1 MGVLRLEKNG
11 VMIRLKV
18 GKGSAKVLVQ
28 EYMILSSLALD
39 ITDLP
44 ADLLNIQEEFIRIL
58 FGLGSGIIHREVYVG
73 LFFEEVFLGMR
84 GIHGKFGQ
92 VFRLGEVFKSGNLFP
107 DVLGRSLVRNVC
119 REVCFW
125 EVYGAY
131 SGNKGL
137 WESFG
142 ILRCVTAES
151 LLGLVV
157 IYVEGK
163 RRKCITR
170 EFNWL
175 LLPICW
181 VVALCGLTLGMSCWE
196 CREWSFSGNW
206 EFFPKCGI
214 SEGKCLGGK
223 DIRDPLALSFHS
235 GDGSLRDGRGCLG
248 IFTSGKDPY
257 AGWDI
262 GGVNDGKQCWSDAI
276 GSFQCLY
283 DREVVTLGNG
293 EGTGGYGQF
302 WGFKGC
308 ADYGGKQSVVL
319 GCGLPGIFSGNLIV
333 GTRGD
338 NMGSFIVLDV
348 RLPLVSEG
356 IDVLSGTREIGILV
370 SYGSGKFRDVV
381 LCYGEEIG
389 YLRSFGNGEDW
400 LVWVSGEIGGKDM
413 AVGVLGYGRGM
424 FRGVWGGKVGSV
436 KLVIVRDVDVFHEDL
451 LDILRNSDVAL
462 CYGESGLTVKGY
474 VDSDYA
480 GDLDRSKST
489 IGYVFT
495 LSGGIGLVSL
505 NRGIITLF
513 YDNQSALYLA
523 RNSAFH
529 SKTKHIRVQYHFIRE
544 KVEEGTVDM
553 QKIHT
558 DPQERAEILLQSLP
572 DSYDQVIINL
582 TSNVLTDCLVFD
594 DVAASTLKEENRRNN
609 REGLTKT
616 SSRRGGSFGGV
627 MRGEVNGTWL
637 LGGVTIMVKS
647 KTGKSHVQVGKQL
660 CLWNCT
666 TFAILSSYRGGRAVN
681 SSRTHDIQMRSFW
694 IRKARQEEIEAYP

>member
-489 IGYVFT
+489 IGVPCI
-495 LSGGIGLVSL
+495 LQGIQHFIQ
-505 NRGIITLF
+505 N
-513 YDNQSALYLA
+513 
-523 RNSAFH
+523 
-529 SKTKHIRVQYHFIRE
+529 TKHIRVQYHFIRE
-544 KVEEGTVDM
+544 KVEEGPWWDKRKNSL
-553 QKIHT
+553 QKRKQHESARKDNGVKIDLASIESSSGRLLYKLASRKGVYKLHCEVGSQV
-558 DPQERAEILLQSLP
+558 QELVGYYFQAHELLTNMHAC
-572 DSYDQVIINL
+572 IWR
-582 TSNVLTDCLVFD
+582 NV
-594 DVAASTLKEENRRNN
+594 EH
-609 REGLTKT
+609 G
-616 SSRRGGSFGGV
+616 
-627 MRGEVNGTWL
+627 
-637 LGGVTIMVKS
+637 
-647 KTGKSHVQVGKQL
+647 
-660 CLWNCT
+660 
-666 TFAILSSYRGGRAVN
+666 
-681 SSRTHDIQMRSFW
+681 
-694 IRKARQEEIEAYP
+694 IEAYGVCFVIPIRRKRAGVARFISFKERRTWCSPFSSVKGTVVPFIFSGMISFGEGWGELFG